1 MPYALCPMPYALC
14 PMPCRTSYESSKG
27 YMLVSRSSAKQP
39 TQEETR
45 QLEKL
50 QVQIERAVADG
61 KISNQEMEDIKRA
74 MLADGKVTV
83 EELELYRILVTDR
96 IVAGEVEYEF

>member
-1 MPYALCPMPYALC
+1 
-14 PMPCRTSYESSKG
+14 
-27 YMLVSRSSAKQP
+27 MLVSRSSAKKP

-61 KISNQEMEDIKRA
+61 KISKQEIEDIKRA
-74 MLADGKVTV
+74 ICADGKVTV

>member
-1 MPYALCPMPYALC
+1 
-14 PMPCRTSYESSKG
+14 
-27 YMLVSRSSAKQP
+27 MLVSRSSAKQP

-83 EELELYRILVTDR
+83 EELELYRILVIDR

>member
-1 MPYALCPMPYALC
+1 
-14 PMPCRTSYESSKG
+14 
-27 YMLVSRSSAKQP
+27 MLVSRSSAKQP

>member
-1 MPYALCPMPYALC
+1 
-14 PMPCRTSYESSKG
+14 
-27 YMLVSRSSAKQP
+27 MLVSRSSAKKP

-50 QVQIERAVADG
+50 QVQIERSVADG
-61 KISNQEMEDIKRA
+61 KISKQEMEDIKRA
-74 MLADGKVTV
+74 ICADGKVTV

>member
-1 MPYALCPMPYALC
+1 
-14 PMPCRTSYESSKG
+14 
-27 YMLVSRSSAKQP
+27 MLVSRSSAKKP

-61 KISNQEMEDIKRA
+61 KISKQEIEDIKRA
-74 MLADGKVTV
+74 ICADEKVTV
-83 EELELYRILVTDR
+83 EELELYRTLVTDR

>member
-1 MPYALCPMPYALC
+1 
-14 PMPCRTSYESSKG
+14 
-27 YMLVSRSSAKQP
+27 MLVSRSSDKQP
-39 TQEETR
+39 TPEETR

-61 KISNQEMEDIKRA
+61 KISKQEMEDIKRSIW
-74 MLADGKVTV
+74 ADGKVTV

>member
-1 MPYALCPMPYALC
+1 
-14 PMPCRTSYESSKG
+14 
-27 YMLVSRSSAKQP
+27 MLVSRSSAKQP

-83 EELELYRILVTDR
+83 EELELYRIWVTDR

>member
-1 MPYALCPMPYALC
+1 
-14 PMPCRTSYESSKG
+14 
-27 YMLVSRSSAKQP
+27 MLVSRSSDKQP
-39 TQEETR
+39 TTEETR

-61 KISNQEMEDIKRA
+61 KISKQEMEDIKRTIW
-74 MLADGKVTV
+74 ADGKVSV
-83 EELELYRILVTDR
+83 EELELYRIFVTDR

>member
-1 MPYALCPMPYALC
+1 
-14 PMPCRTSYESSKG
+14 
-27 YMLVSRSSAKQP
+27 MLVSRSSAKQP
-39 TQEETR
+39 TLEETR

-61 KISNQEMEDIKRA
+61 KISKQEMEDIKRA
-74 MLADGKVTV
+74 ICADGKVTV
-83 EELELYRILVTDR
+83 EELELYRRLVTDR

>member
-1 MPYALCPMPYALC
+1 
-14 PMPCRTSYESSKG
+14 
-27 YMLVSRSSAKQP
+27 MLVSRPSDKQP
-39 TQEETR
+39 TLEETR

-61 KISNQEMEDIKRA
+61 KISKQEMEDIKRA
-74 MLADGKVTV
+74 IWADGKVTV
-83 EELELYRILVTDR
+83 EELQLYRILVTDK

>member
-1 MPYALCPMPYALC
+1 
-14 PMPCRTSYESSKG
+14 
-27 YMLVSRSSAKQP
+27 MLVSRPSDKQP
-39 TQEETR
+39 TLEETR

-61 KISNQEMEDIKRA
+61 KISKQEMEDIKRA
-74 MLADGKVTV
+74 IWADGKVTV
-83 EELELYRILVTDR
+83 EELQLYRILVTDR

>member
-1 MPYALCPMPYALC
+1 
-14 PMPCRTSYESSKG
+14 
-27 YMLVSRSSAKQP
+27 MLVSRSSAKKP

-61 KISNQEMEDIKRA
+61 KISKQEIEDIKRA
-74 MLADGKVTV
+74 ICADGKVTV
-83 EELELYRILVTDR
+83 EELELYRTLVTDR

>member
-1 MPYALCPMPYALC
+1 
-14 PMPCRTSYESSKG
+14 
-27 YMLVSRSSAKQP
+27 MLVSRSSAKQP
-39 TQEETR
+39 TLEETR

-61 KISNQEMEDIKRA
+61 KISKQEMEDIKRA
-74 MLADGKVTV
+74 IWADGKVTV
-83 EELELYRILVTDR
+83 EELELYRILVTDK

>member
-1 MPYALCPMPYALC
+1 
-14 PMPCRTSYESSKG
+14 
-27 YMLVSRSSAKQP
+27 MLVSRSSAKQP

-45 QLEKL
+45 LLEKL

-61 KISNQEMEDIKRA
+61 KISKQEMEDIKRA
-74 MLADGKVTV
+74 ICADGKVTV

>member
-1 MPYALCPMPYALC
+1 
-14 PMPCRTSYESSKG
+14 
-27 YMLVSRSSAKQP
+27 MLVSRSSAKKP

-61 KISNQEMEDIKRA
+61 KISKQEMEDIKRA
-74 MLADGKVTV
+74 ICADGKVTV
-83 EELELYRILVTDR
+83 EELELYRTLVTDR

>member
-1 MPYALCPMPYALC
+1 
-14 PMPCRTSYESSKG
+14 
-27 YMLVSRSSAKQP
+27 MLVSRSSAKQP
-39 TQEETR
+39 TPEETR

-61 KISNQEMEDIKRA
+61 KISKQEMEDIKRA
-74 MLADGKVTV
+74 IWADGKVTV

>member
-1 MPYALCPMPYALC
+1 
-14 PMPCRTSYESSKG
+14 
-27 YMLVSRSSAKQP
+27 MLVSRSSAKQP

-74 MLADGKVTV
+74 MMADGKVSV

>member
-1 MPYALCPMPYALC
+1 
-14 PMPCRTSYESSKG
+14 
-27 YMLVSRSSAKQP
+27 MLVSRSSAKQP

-61 KISNQEMEDIKRA
+61 KISNQEMEDIKSS

>member
-1 MPYALCPMPYALC
+1 
-14 PMPCRTSYESSKG
+14 
-27 YMLVSRSSAKQP
+27 MLVSRSSAKQP
-39 TQEETR
+39 TPEETR
-45 QLEKL
+45 QLEKP

-61 KISNQEMEDIKRA
+61 KISNQEMEDIKKS
-74 MLADGKVTV
+74 MLADRKVTV

>member
-1 MPYALCPMPYALC
+1 
-14 PMPCRTSYESSKG
+14 
-27 YMLVSRSSAKQP
+27 MLVSRSTDKQATP
-39 TQEETR
+39 EESR

>member
-1 MPYALCPMPYALC
+1 
-14 PMPCRTSYESSKG
+14 
-27 YMLVSRSSAKQP
+27 MLVSRSSAKQP

-61 KISNQEMEDIKRA
+61 KISKQEMEDIKRS
-74 MLADGKVTV
+74 
-83 EELELYRILVTDR
+83 I
-96 IVAGEVEYEF
+96 

>member
-1 MPYALCPMPYALC
+1 
-14 PMPCRTSYESSKG
+14 
-27 YMLVSRSSAKQP
+27 MLVSRSSDKQP
-39 TQEETR
+39 TPEETR

-61 KISNQEMEDIKRA
+61 KISKQEMEDIKRSIW
-74 MLADGKVTV
+74 ADGKVTV

-96 IVAGEVEYEF
+96 IVAGDVEYEF